1 MNIGYTRKQPINH
14 FLGGRVNFVSICLRK
29 SPVLQTSSALIVHL
43 WLSVELEQSLGIQ
56 RRPQTLNSEYE
67 SRTIKN
73 RIERFCIILAPKLER
88 LVGTVVFFSIV
99 CAVFSWKCQRAAL
112 VAAPRF
118 NHRNIFQL
126 LFAEAAR
133 DQTRHRQDLLMVS
146 SYVLKCRWALIF
158 NTKKEYLRWFD
169 RLWNW

>member
-1 MNIGYTRKQPINH
+1 M
-14 FLGGRVNFVSICLRK
+14 
-29 SPVLQTSSALIVHL
+29 
-43 WLSVELEQSLGIQ
+43 
-56 RRPQTLNSEYE
+56 RPQTLNAEYE
-67 SRTIKN
+67 SRTIEN
-73 RIERFCIILAPKLER
+73 RIERLTFCIILAPKLER

-158 NTKKEYLRWFD
+158 NTKKEYLR
-169 RLWNW
+169 